1 MSNINAITYVVI
13 DSLVNSPYKGYYKK
27 EYLSILDR
35 LFKMGTVY
43 FEDWMVDEFV
53 SEIVGGAE
61 VLLKRFPKLGK
72 SKKCA
77 VSMLEHYIFW
87 TYEIGNTEEG
97 DKLKKSFEEVTGVKY
112 NAKKVTDI
120 IHFNTSSK
128 ELPVDSNKSVVI
140 TVTPPKNKF
149 VEFEVKG
156 IVYPRLIDV
165 KKNTFKEELIENP
178 KRTPLKGSSW
188 KWMVIFIVLF
198 LIINYTE
205 ILDMIE
211 VDKNIPVFLKHTLV
225 EKSKKYIYE
234 AKDIAIPVMNEAIKR
249 ANNVFNRLY

>member
-27 EYLSILDR
+27 EYISILDR
-35 LFKMGTVY
+35 LFKMGTGC

-77 VSMLEHYIFW
+77 ISMLEHYIFW

-156 IVYPRLIDV
+156 TVYPRLIDV
-165 KKNTFKEELIENP
+165 KKNTVSFNPEKEEVE
-178 KRTPLKGSSW
+178 KHRGSSW
-188 KWMVIFIVLF
+188 KWIVIFIVLF

-205 ILDMIE
+205 IVEMIE

>member
-1 MSNINAITYVVI
+1 M
-13 DSLVNSPYKGYYKK
+13 
-27 EYLSILDR
+27 
-35 LFKMGTVY
+35 
-43 FEDWMVDEFV
+43 
-53 SEIVGGAE
+53 
-61 VLLKRFPKLGK
+61 
-72 SKKCA
+72 
-77 VSMLEHYIFW
+77 
-87 TYEIGNTEEG
+87 
-97 DKLKKSFEEVTGVKY
+97 
-112 NAKKVTDI
+112 KKVTDI

-156 IVYPRLIDV
+156 IVYPRLIDC
-165 KKNTFKEELIENP
+165 KKNTVSFNPEKEEVE
-178 KRTPLKGSSW
+178 KHRGSSW

-205 ILDMIE
+205 ILEMIE
-211 VDKNIPVFLKHTLV
+211 VDKNIFLKHTLV

-234 AKDIAIPVMNEAIKR
+234 AKDIAIPVMNEAIKI

>member
-1 MSNINAITYVVI
+1 MSNINAITYVVV
-13 DSLVNSPYKGYYKK
+13 DSLFNSPYKGYYKK
-27 EYLSILDR
+27 EYLAVLDR
-35 LFKMGTVY
+35 LYKMGAGH
-43 FEDWMVDEFV
+43 FEDWMVDDFV
-53 SEIVGGAE
+53 SEIAGGAE

-87 TYEIGNTEEG
+87 TYEIGNKEEG
-97 DKLKKSFEEVTGVKY
+97 DKLKKSFEETTGVKY
-112 NAKKVTDI
+112 NMKKVADI

-128 ELPVDSNKSVVI
+128 ELPVDSSKSVVI

-156 IVYPRLIDV
+156 TVYPRLIDC
-165 KKNTFKEELIENP
+165 KKGSFKPEEVENH
-178 KRTPLKGSSW
+178 KMTPLKSSSW

-205 ILDMIE
+205 IIHMIE
-211 VDKNIPVFLKHTLV
+211 VDKLDTLV

-234 AKDIAIPVMNEAIKR
+234 AKDIAIPFLTHPQVNEAIKR